1 MELFKNNRV
10 YLFLIFIFTAWALLF
25 RLDAMP
31 LFLWD
36 ESRQANNALEMMQ
49 SGNYL
54 FPTYN
59 GLPDFWNT
67 KPHLLIIIQAIS
79 FKILGPG
86 LISLRLP
93 SALAGIFTVLIWFRF
108 FQNRNQLQV
117 GILTVFILLTCG
129 GFNAYHITRTGDY
142 DALLLLFFTLA
153 VTRFYKILFDTITKK
168 DLYLFYLF
176 LSLAILTK
184 GLAMA
189 FWVPV
194 FIFLFFIYRKQI
206 NHKFITLITPVWT
219 TILVTVLYY
228 TLREMVS
235 PGYLNAVWENEIA
248 GRYFAPNEG
257 HISPWYYYADEIW
270 RHYFQGYWILFLIG
284 FILVFLYNIETE
296 AKFWFRFSLF
306 FVVFIST
313 SKTRIHW
320 YMAPAIPCM
329 AAATALAIEDILK
342 RIQQDRMRSFA
353 GIFVYTSIAV
363 IGAINWLQLWHSNTF
378 RDGVHPQV
386 VLQDA
391 VNHGKFSYN
400 GIWILGDYN
409 PMEDY
414 YGKLLKAK
422 NIPFR
427 TTKSFKMKPGD
438 TVIIHRQDFLDSL
451 GKYNNN
457 LQIHVPDFDNPVWVL
472 KVESVR

>member
-1 MELFKNNRV
+1 
-10 YLFLIFIFTAWALLF
+10 
-25 RLDAMP
+25 
-31 LFLWD
+31 
-36 ESRQANNALEMMQ
+36 MMQ

-67 KPHLLIIIQAIS
+67 KPHLLILIQAIS

-93 SALAGIFTVLIWFRF
+93 SALAGIFTVFIWFRF
-108 FQNRNQLQV
+108 FQKQNQLQV

-129 GFNAYHITRTGDY
+129 GFNTYHITRTGDY

-153 VTRFYKILFDTITKK
+153 VTRFYTILFDTFTKK
-168 DLYLFYLF
+168 DLYLFYIF
-176 LSLAILTK
+176 LSLAVLTK

-194 FIFLFFIYRKQI
+194 FVILFFIYRKQI
-206 NHKFITLITPVWT
+206 NHKFITLIAPVWIT
-219 TILVTVLYY
+219 LVVTVLYY
-228 TLREMVS
+228 TFREMVS

-257 HISPWYYYADEIW
+257 HMNAWYYYADELW

-284 FILVFLYNIETE
+284 FIMVFLYNIETE

-306 FVVFIST
+306 FIAFIST
-313 SKTRIHW
+313 SQTRIHW

-329 AAATALAIEDILK
+329 AAATALSIEAILK
-342 RIQQDRMRSFA
+342 RIKPDRIRSIA
-353 GIFVYTSIAV
+353 GILVYTSIAV
-363 IGAINWLQLWHSNTF
+363 AGTINWLQLWHSNTF

-391 VNHGKFSYN
+391 VDQGKFSYN